1 MTFTG
6 TVAAINT
13 ALQGMRFTPSVT
25 NFVGAAS
32 LTVNTN
38 DLGFTGSGGAK
49 IDNDV
54 INVNVVSGSAFNFS
68 APLYLVGESDGQVIV
83 TVTRFGDLSTPASV
97 NYATSDGTAT
107 ARSDYEAAFGTLQFA
122 PGQFSATFPV
132 LINEDS
138 LVEPGEPRTCS

>member
-13 ALQGMRFTPSVT
+13 ALQGLRFFPATT

-68 APLYLVGESDGQVIV
+68 APLYLVGESDGQAIV
-83 TVTRFGDLSTPASV
+83 TVNRFGDLPPASV

-107 ARSDYEAAFGTLQFA
+107 ARSDYGCFCTLQLASASSA
-122 PGQFSATFPV
+122 P
-132 LINEDS
+132 L
-138 LVEPGEPRTCS
+138 PGPD